1 MEVTIKFDETN
12 EKGFVAIRPFAIS
25 FLRRMKKYFEI
36 VAFTAS
42 ERSYADSILN

>member
-1 MEVTIKFDETN
+1 MEVTIRFDDTD
-12 EKGFVAIRPFAIS
+12 EKGYVSIRPFAIS
-25 FLRRMKKYFEI
+25 FLRRIKKYFEV